1 MANSPDGRGYTK
13 QHEWVRLDGDEATAG
28 ITAFAQEQ
36 LGDIVYFDLPEPG
49 ARVKQHAK
57 MGEVESVKTVS
68 DIYAPLS
75 GEVVE
80 INRKTVDTP
89 EVVNEDPYGEGWLMK
104 LKPSDPSEMDSLLSA
119 EGYDALIAEAEGGQH

>member
-1 MANSPDGRGYTK
+1 MANSPGDRRYTK
-13 QHEWVRLDGDEATAG
+13 QNEWVRLDDGAAIAG

-49 ARVKQHAK
+49 AQVKQHAK

-68 DIYAPLS
+68 DLYAPLS

-80 INRKTVDTP
+80 LNQKTADTP
-89 EVVNEDPYGEGWLMK
+89 EVVNEDPYGEGWLLK

>member
-1 MANSPDGRGYTK
+1 MADSPKDLRYTK
-13 QHEWVRLDGDEATAG
+13 QHEWVRLDDGAAIAG

-68 DIYAPLS
+68 DLYAPLS

-80 INRKTVDTP
+80 LNQKTADTP
-89 EVVNEDPYGEGWLMK
+89 EVVNEDPYGEGWLLK

-119 EGYDALIAEAEGGQH
+119 EDYDALIAEAEGGQH

>member
-1 MANSPDGRGYTK
+1 MANSPSDRRYTK
-13 QHEWVRLDGDEATAG
+13 QHEWVRLDDGAAIAG

-49 ARVKQHAK
+49 AQVKQHAK

-68 DIYAPLS
+68 DLYAPLS

-80 INRKTVDTP
+80 LNQKTADTP
-89 EVVNEDPYGEGWLMK
+89 EVVNEDPYGEGWLLK